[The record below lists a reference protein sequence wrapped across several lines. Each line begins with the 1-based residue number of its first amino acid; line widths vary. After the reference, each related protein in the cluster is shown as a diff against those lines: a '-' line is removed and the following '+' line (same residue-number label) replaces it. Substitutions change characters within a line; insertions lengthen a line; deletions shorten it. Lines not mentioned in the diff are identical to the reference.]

1 MPYYETLT
9 PILVA
14 LVGSAGL
21 WSFLA
26 QRNKLQHDREQESE
40 ARIASFNSTLS
51 AQVAK
56 LSDKIDVLTQDK
68 ERLLLDMADLKA
80 QLAEA
85 HTPIKHLEELLR
97 QR

>member
-1 MPYYETLT
+1 MSYETLT

-21 WSFLA
+21 WGFLA
-26 QRNKLQHDREQESE
+26 QRSKLQYDKEQESE
-40 ARIASFNSTLS
+40 ARIASFNNALS

-56 LSDKIDVLTQDK
+56 LSNKIDILTEDK

-85 HTPIKHLEELLR
+85 HATIKHLEEMLR